1 MKKFI
6 FTLFVTFISLSILS
20 ACSEDGPAFE
30 DLYQIKKDTIVK
42 TDTTFHTDT
51 IIKKDS
57 ITNKTDTIIIVD
69 TIVKKDTVLTE
80 DTIIYPNIISPSDTV
95 PHFKITISPFI
106 DTGFFNGCQG
116 AACYGKYLFQFI
128 HANISLHVY
137 DMETKSRI
145 GIFDQER
152 NDNYHC
158 NNASFSNIFYDKNDE
173 FPLVYVSGSQVSTYN
188 HVQVYRIKNTGNNFI
203 LEHVQEIT
211 LPQSNENNHLYWTSV
226 TLDDNGYMYV
236 LAGHNGGQ
244 IAKFRIPDINKQ
256 DVTIHYNEVV
266 DHFTI
271 PNFICLQGACY
282 KDQMLYIADGG
293 SNTKRSLRIIDLKNK
308 REYQKIELKIAWE
321 PEGMVFY
328 GDQLILTTGA
338 GFYVLNLE
346 RIDNNE

>member
-1 MKKFI
+1 M
-6 FTLFVTFISLSILS
+6 SILS

-42 TDTTFHTDT
+42 TDTTFHPDT

-95 PHFKITISPFI
+95 PHFKITISPYI
-106 DTGFFNGCQG
+106 KTGFFNGCQG
-116 AACYGKYLFQFI
+116 AASYGKYLFQFI
-128 HANISLHVY
+128 HANTSLHVY

-145 GIFDQER
+145 GIFEQER
-152 NDNYHC
+152 NDQNHC
-158 NNASFSNIFYDKNDE
+158 NNASFSNIFYDKNDV
-173 FPLVYVSGSQVSTYN
+173 FPLVYISGSQVSSYN
-188 HVQVYRIKNTGNNFI
+188 HVQVYRIKKTNNNFI
-203 LEHVQEIT
+203 LEHIQEIT
-211 LPQSNENNHLYWTSV
+211 LPESNENNHLYWTSV

-244 IAKFRIPDINKQ
+244 IAKFRIPDIKKQ
-256 DVTIHYNEVV
+256 DVTIHYNEVI

-293 SNTKRSLRIIDLKNK
+293 SNTKRSLRIIDLKNR
-308 REYQKIELKIAWE
+308 REYQKIELNIAWE

-338 GFYVLNLE
+338 GFYALNLE